1 MLTEIRMK
9 APVLRERI
17 GDGSYNEIR
26 DKLETLFEGMGDAI
40 LRINAVVAA
49 DENVDAPT

>member
-1 MLTEIRMK
+1 MLTEVRMK

-26 DKLETLFEGMGDAI
+26 DNLESLFTNMGDTI
-40 LRINAVVAA
+40 LRINAVVAN
-49 DENVDAPT
+49 DDDIDAPQ